1 MRRLLPLFL
10 AAPLLAEPPRP
21 ADLGDTWV
29 FSARAR
35 HDVGGGKDG
44 LSIDS
49 SGVRVEVL
57 TRLTQLRDWQLSL
70 SGAVGAEGH
79 DLRPGTV
86 VGLPRLESV
95 RELDLGLVLSHRPP
109 QAGGPARFYALEI
122 GSRTADA
129 AGPEEGIA
137 ISFAGGSSWKI
148 NETFTLGYLILAESR
163 EMESDLFLVVPTF
176 RWAFA
181 HEWSLATG
189 RKSLVLARQ
198 FESSGEAFV
207 TVGYDGEETRLEDL
221 AGQEARLLDQRLY
234 ADIGYAW
241 VAGSWNLRA
250 TLGWELDS
258 EMRFQVGGVET
269 EVDPGRGARAGL
281 IGRVRF

>member
-1 MRRLLPLFL
+1 MRRLLPLL
-10 AAPLLAEPPRP
+10 LVAPLLAEPPRP
-21 ADLGDTWV
+21 ADLGNTWV
-29 FSARAR
+29 FSARVR
-35 HDVGGGKDG
+35 RDVGGGQDG
-44 LSIDS
+44 LSLDS

-57 TRLTQLRDWQLSL
+57 TQLTQLRDWQLSL

-79 DLRPGTV
+79 NLLPGTL

-109 QAGGPARFYALEI
+109 QAGGPSRFYALEMS
-122 GSRTADA
+122 SRTADA

-137 ISFAGGSSWKI
+137 VSFVGGSSWKMS
-148 NETFTLGYLILAESR
+148 ETFTLGYLFLIESR

-181 HEWSLATG
+181 PEWSLSTG

-198 FESSGEAFV
+198 LESTGEVFA
-207 TVGYDGEETRLEDL
+207 TVGYDGEETRLENL
-221 AGQEARLLDQRLY
+221 AGQETRLLDQRLY
-234 ADIGYAW
+234 ADLGYAW
-241 VAGSWNLRA
+241 VSGSWSLRA

-258 EMRFQVGGVET
+258 QMRFQVGVTET

-281 IGRVRF
+281 VGRVRF

>member
-10 AAPLLAEPPRP
+10 AAQLLAEPPRP

-29 FSARAR
+29 LSARAR
-35 HDVGGGKDG
+35 RDVGGGQDG
-44 LSIDS
+44 LSLNS
-49 SGVRVEVL
+49 SAVRIEVV
-57 TRLTQLRDWQLSL
+57 TQLTQLRDWQLSL

-79 DLRPGTV
+79 NLRPGTV

-95 RELDLGLVLSHRPP
+95 RELDLGLVLSRRPP

-122 GSRTADA
+122 SSRTADA
-129 AGPEEGIA
+129 AGPEESVA

-148 NETFTLGYLILAESR
+148 SETFTLGYLILAETR

-181 HEWSLATG
+181 PEWTLSTG

-198 FESSGEAFV
+198 FASSGEAFV

-221 AGQEARLLDQRLY
+221 AGKEARLLDQRLY
-234 ADIGYAW
+234 ADLGYGW

-258 EMRFQVGGVET
+258 QMRFQVGATET
-269 EVDPGRGARAGL
+269 EIDPGRGARAGL
-281 IGRVRF
+281 VGRIRF